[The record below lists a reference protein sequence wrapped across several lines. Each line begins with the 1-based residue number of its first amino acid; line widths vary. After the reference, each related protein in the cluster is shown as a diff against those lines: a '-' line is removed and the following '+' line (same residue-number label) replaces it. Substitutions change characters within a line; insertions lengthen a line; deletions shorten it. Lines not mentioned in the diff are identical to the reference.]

1 MTGYLKL
8 VSLCLVL
15 SLTGCKVS
23 PPSTFE
29 HAVAKQVKQKI
40 TVRGKNDVN
49 PLPPTLENIKAG
61 QQAFS
66 HYCMVCHGLDGQN
79 TGVPFADRMSP
90 PGPPLPTRDG
100 QGYKD
105 GQLKWIIANGILPP
119 GMPAAHG
126 NPNYK
131 ESRQIV
137 HYIRH
142 EPPNGWRAA

>member
-40 TVRGKNDVN
+40 TVRGKDDVN

-66 HYCMVCHGLDGQN
+66 PYFIVCHRLDGQN
-79 TGVPFADRMSP
+79 TRVPVADRMSP
-90 PGPPLPTRDG
+90 ARPPLSSRDV
-100 QGYKD
+100 QGYQN
-105 GQLKWIIANGILPP
+105 GQLQWIIANDILPS
-119 GMPAAHG
+119 GL
-126 NPNYK
+126 
-131 ESRQIV
+131 
-137 HYIRH
+137 
-142 EPPNGWRAA
+142 PP